1 MYKGK
6 EIYQNLKDGK
16 HLSCL
21 FCFIGLILNM
31 FQMES
36 LGILVGD
43 LCYNSAS
50 SFACV
55 VYTL

>member
-6 EIYQNLKDGK
+6 AIYQNLKDGK
-16 HLSCL
+16 HLIYL

-36 LGILVGD
+36 LCILAGD
-43 LCYNSAS
+43 YCY
-50 SFACV
+50 SFACAIS
-55 VYTL
+55 TL